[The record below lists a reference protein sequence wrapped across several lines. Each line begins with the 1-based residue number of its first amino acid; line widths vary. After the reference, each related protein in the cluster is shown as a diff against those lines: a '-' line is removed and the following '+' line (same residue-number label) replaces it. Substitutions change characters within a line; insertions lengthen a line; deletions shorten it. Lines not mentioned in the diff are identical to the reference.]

1 MLLHWVWK
9 DPKLSHQH
17 ERVLDAANADEPL
30 LVSTI
35 SLWEIATLYSLN
47 RINVQVPLR
56 DFLEQAT
63 APPLVRRVDITPA
76 IAAEVA
82 TLPDAFHRDPGDR
95 LIVATAKVFNATLLT
110 DDRRIIDAGL
120 VSTL

>member
-1 MLLHWVWK
+1 M
-9 DPKLSHQH
+9 
-17 ERVLDAANADEPL
+17 
-30 LVSTI
+30 
-35 SLWEIATLYSLN
+35 EIATLYSLN

-95 LIVATAKVFNATLLT
+95 LIVATAKIFNATLLT
-110 DDRRIIDAGL
+110 EDRRIINADL
-120 VSTL
+120 VATL